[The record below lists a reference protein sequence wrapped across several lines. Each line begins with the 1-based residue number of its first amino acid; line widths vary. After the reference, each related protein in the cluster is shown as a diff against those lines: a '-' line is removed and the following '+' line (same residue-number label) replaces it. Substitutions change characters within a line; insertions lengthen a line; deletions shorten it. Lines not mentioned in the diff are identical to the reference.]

1 MKDIPGIISVIGG
14 DADAFS
20 SVLPTV
26 DQTIEPTQ
34 KQENP
39 VVEGV
44 QAPEQSAPAKE
55 STAYILASALK
66 ESGLDLGEIKPDMAL
81 SDFTSKITNYLD
93 SNVEAKAKELYGEDT
108 IEAAKMLNSGMSL
121 ENRTEYAR
129 LQVLANHKYEIT
141 DDMTD
146 DEKDAVTN
154 DAKEVIKE
162 YYSEKLSG
170 KMLQNALNSIDEYDE
185 EFAQMHKDASDYFK
199 NKRDEFKQA
208 ELSKIESAKNEELT
222 YDQNMRKAIEAGTI
236 YGDQKM
242 SHAEIALTIK
252 NIYEPTEEI
261 ELNGKKTK
269 VSKYVKMVHE
279 IKKDPAKGAMLAAI
293 VAEGLDLRTA
303 KNIGKGDF
311 AAELEK
317 KLKGA
322 MDFPGHKGGAVVG
335 EKMPL
340 KGLKGIVEVLN

>member
-34 KQENP
+34 KQDTP
-39 VVEGV
+39 VIEGAS
-44 QAPEQSAPAKE
+44 APDQSAPAKE
-55 STAYILASALK
+55 STAYILANALK

-81 SDFTSKITNYLD
+81 SDFTSKITSYLD

-141 DDMTD
+141 DNMSD
-146 DEKDAVTN
+146 DEKESVIN

-170 KMLQNALNSIDEYDE
+170 KMLQNALNSIDEFDE
-185 EFAQMHKDASDYFK
+185 EFASMHKDASDYFK

-236 YGDQKM
+236 YGGQM
-242 SHAEIALTIK
+242 SPAEIALTIK

-261 ELNGKKTK
+261 DLNGKKTK

-293 VAEGLDLRTA
+293 VAEGLDLKTA

-322 MDFPGHKGGAVVG
+322 MDFPMHKGGAVVG